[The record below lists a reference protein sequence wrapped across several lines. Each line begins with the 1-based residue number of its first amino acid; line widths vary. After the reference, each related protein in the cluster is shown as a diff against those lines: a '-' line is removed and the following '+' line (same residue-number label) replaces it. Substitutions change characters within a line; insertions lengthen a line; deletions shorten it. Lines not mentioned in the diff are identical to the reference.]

1 MKNAVLPPSTE
12 RESYLEKVR
21 EVERACCL
29 DSERVM
35 AVSDEDALRLQDL
48 YGVPRESIVVVP
60 NGMDFDTARLNTLPP
75 SERKTLKARL
85 GLDRSP
91 VCLFVGSAH
100 GPNIEALQVLEAL
113 AQKCPESIFLIVG
126 SVCNSSK
133 ASTAPPN
140 MRLLGVLSEAE
151 KIVVL
156 NASDIALNPVTSGSG
171 SNLKLLEYIAY
182 SIPVITTP
190 FGLRGYALK
199 HKEHLLVADVEAFSA
214 VLKKE
219 ALSNMPALQAMAQ
232 RALAFASSRYNWSE
246 IAGEGFEGSRVQ
258 GVEGR
263 RRVQGF
269 EGSRVRG
276 FEGSRVQGVKG
287 LRG

>member
-1 MKNAVLPPSTE
+1 
-12 RESYLEKVR
+12 
-21 EVERACCL
+21 
-29 DSERVM
+29 
-35 AVSDEDALRLQDL
+35 
-48 YGVPRESIVVVP
+48 
-60 NGMDFDTARLNTLPP
+60 
-75 SERKTLKARL
+75 
-85 GLDRSP
+85 
-91 VCLFVGSAH
+91 
-100 GPNIEALQVLEAL
+100 
-113 AQKCPESIFLIVG
+113 
-126 SVCNSSK
+126 
-133 ASTAPPN
+133 